1 MKLRE
6 SVVPDLRFQVEDIV
20 AASHAATPQL
30 SCKLRITS
38 MQSEPVH
45 SIALRLQ
52 IQIEPVRRRY
62 TPDERT
68 HLKELF
74 GEPEQWSKSLTPLL
88 WTNANLNVSGFTGT
102 TAVDLPLLCTFD
114 FNVAMTKYIYGLEG
128 GELPIS
134 FLFSGTIFYMGSMG
148 LQIAQIPW
156 DREARY
162 QLPVQVWKEL
172 MSLYYANSAWLC
184 LPRDIFDQLYDFK
197 SRHGIPTW
205 ERAFERLLGV
215 TAGAKS

>member
-1 MKLRE
+1 
-6 SVVPDLRFQVEDIV
+6 VPDLQFKVEDILPV
-20 AASHAATPQL
+20 SHAATPL
-30 SCKLRITS
+30 LTCKLRILNW
-38 MQSEPVH
+38 EPEPIH
-45 SIALRLQ
+45 SIALRVQ

-62 TPDERT
+62 TSTERE

-88 WTNANLNVSGFTGT
+88 WTNTNLNVPGFTEG
-102 TAVDLPLLCTFD
+102 ALIDLPLPCTFD
-114 FNVAMTKYIYGLEG
+114 FNVAMTKYIYGLEA

-134 FLFSGTIFYMGSMG
+134 FLFSGTIFHPGSMG

-162 QLPVQVWKEL
+162 PLPVQAWKDL
-172 MSLYYANSAWLC
+172 MNLYYSNSAWLC
-184 LPRDIFDQLYDFK
+184 LRRDIFDQLYDYK

-205 ERAFERLLGV
+205 EQAFERLLGV
-215 TAGAKS
+215 TAGAKP